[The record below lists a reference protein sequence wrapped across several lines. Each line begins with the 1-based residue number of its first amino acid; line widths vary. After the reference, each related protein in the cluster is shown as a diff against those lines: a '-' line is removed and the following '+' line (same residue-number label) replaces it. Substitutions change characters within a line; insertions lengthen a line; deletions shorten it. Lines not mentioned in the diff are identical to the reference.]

1 MSFSNLYKNKS
12 LLYTIAIILGLLSGL
27 GDIEFLK
34 SLGLILSETFVK
46 VFKCLSTP
54 VIFLSLIVTIGAL
67 ETDSRMRKIWRN
79 TLIYTFGSTVIAAFI
94 SFLLYLIIHP
104 ENLNEVRETTQG
116 TLPLT
121 GNYLVYL
128 EQIIPGNIIT
138 PFIEQN
144 VLAILLIA
152 ILIGSAIK
160 VIPDQEAKKSL
171 LLFFKGLHSLVMIL
185 VRWVVALIPLALY
198 GFITATA
205 IEMKNGSTLKGI
217 GQYLAVILLAN
228 IIQGFIFL
236 PLWLKARGIKPF
248 TTMKKMMPAL
258 SVAFFSK
265 SSAGTLPI
273 TMETAEDVLRLDPK
287 ISRFVL
293 PICTSLNMNG
303 CAAFIFVTVTYVI
316 QNQGVI
322 ITIPMMFMGIL
333 LATIAAVGNAGVPMG
348 CFFLSSAILSS
359 MNIPIHL
366 LGMILPFYSLIDM
379 VETAL
384 NVWSDICVTTVVNKD
399 ILVQAT

>member
-1 MSFSNLYKNKS
+1 
-12 LLYTIAIILGLLSGL
+12 
-27 GDIEFLK
+27 
-34 SLGLILSETFVK
+34 VK

-116 TLPLT
+116 ALPLT
-121 GNYLVYL
+121 SNYLVYL

-185 VRWVVALIPLALY
+185 VRWVVTLIPLALY

-228 IIQGFIFL
+228 SIQGFVFL

-316 QNQGVI
+316 QNQGVT

-384 NVWSDICVTTVVNKD
+384 NVWSDICVATVVNKD
-399 ILVQAT
+399 ILIKPS

>member
-79 TLIYTFGSTVIAAFI
+79 TLIYTFGSTIIAAFI

-116 TLPLT
+116 ALPLT

-171 LLFFKGLHSLVMIL
+171 LLFFRGLHSLVMIL
-185 VRWVVALIPLALY
+185 VRWVVTLIPLAL
-198 GFITATA
+198 
-205 IEMKNGSTLKGI
+205 
-217 GQYLAVILLAN
+217 
-228 IIQGFIFL
+228 
-236 PLWLKARGIKPF
+236 
-248 TTMKKMMPAL
+248 
-258 SVAFFSK
+258 
-265 SSAGTLPI
+265 
-273 TMETAEDVLRLDPK
+273 
-287 ISRFVL
+287 
-293 PICTSLNMNG
+293 
-303 CAAFIFVTVTYVI
+303 
-316 QNQGVI
+316 
-322 ITIPMMFMGIL
+322 
-333 LATIAAVGNAGVPMG
+333 
-348 CFFLSSAILSS
+348 
-359 MNIPIHL
+359 
-366 LGMILPFYSLIDM
+366 
-379 VETAL
+379 
-384 NVWSDICVTTVVNKD
+384 
-399 ILVQAT
+399 